1 MENMTPRESY
11 SESLTAI
18 PISTEI
24 AVHSTITVFGT
35 GMIVEGNDGV
45 MEYASAHVEG
55 VDPELTI
62 PSASNAFSCQPDAIE
77 AVRRRLPLHIGIEW
91 RGCCSKPDRR

>member
-1 MENMTPRESY
+1 MTPRESY

-24 AVHSTITVFGT
+24 AAHSTITVFGT

-45 MEYASAHVEG
+45 MEHASAHVEG
-55 VDPELTI
+55 VDPKLIIPNAPNTI
-62 PSASNAFSCQPDAIE
+62 SGHPDAIE
-77 AVRRRLPLHIGIEW
+77 AVCRMLPPHVGVEW